1 MIEKI
6 VIDAANA
13 PLGRVASFAAK
24 KALLGNS
31 VFIVNCNKSVIS
43 GRKRNVIDEYKIVG
57 IRGGSSLKGPNFP
70 KNPERIMKR
79 TVRGMLSYKEG
90 RGSEA
95 FKRILCY
102 NDIPSE
108 FVDAKKI
115 NLQKEF
121 KVKTL
126 TLEDLSN
133 EI

>member
-31 VFIVNCNKSVIS
+31 VFIVNCNESVIS
-43 GRKRNVIDEYKIVG
+43 GRKRNVIDEYKIAR

-90 RGSEA
+90 RGREA

-102 NDIPSE
+102 NGLPAE
-108 FVDAKKI
+108 LMDAKKI

-126 TLEDLSN
+126 TLKDLSK

>member
-1 MIEKI
+1 MIGKI

-31 VFIVNCNKSVIS
+31 VFIVNCNESIIS
-43 GRKRNVIDEYKIVG
+43 GRKRSIIDEYKIART
-57 IRGGSSLKGPNFP
+57 RGGSSLRGPNFP
-70 KNPERIMKR
+70 RIPERIMKR
-79 TVRGMLSYKEG
+79 TVRGMLDYTQG
-90 RGSEA
+90 RGREA

-102 NDIPSE
+102 NGVPAE
-108 FVDAKKI
+108 HVNAKKI

-121 KVKTL
+121 KDKTL
-126 TLEDLSN
+126 TLKNLSN

>member
-43 GRKRNVIDEYKIVG
+43 GRKRNVIDEYKIAR

-126 TLEDLSN
+126 TLKDLSN

>member
-24 KALLGNS
+24 KALLVNS

-43 GRKRNVIDEYKIVG
+43 GRKRNVIDEYKIAR

-126 TLEDLSN
+126 TLKDLSN